1 MPKLHEL
8 LAVEG
13 PLKGQ
18 ADKCRGE
25 LLHTFDKKTH
35 HFGEKTVTVIPLH
48 DTGAPAVVEEQLDLQ
63 TTIRKELAWLSDL
76 WAKAMDGAFA
86 VAQANTGANADV
98 ILEDGTTLLSKVP
111 ATALLELLKRAA
123 EIQELA
129 SKIPT
134 LDPTKGYQIDNTH
147 KESAHGV
154 YKAREDRKIRT
165 KKETKALVLYDATD
179 KHPAQVKEI
188 TVDEPIATIQTQQW
202 SGLITPAEKSDM
214 LDRAEQLTRAL
225 KSALS
230 RANSIDIPKSDIK
243 VGKILLSYVFDGK
256 KAGKAQG

>member
-35 HFGEKTVTVIPLH
+35 HFGEKIVTVIPLH
-48 DTGAPAVVEEQLDLQ
+48 ETGAQPVIEEQSELQ
-63 TTIRKELAWLSDL
+63 TTIHKELKWLTDL
-76 WAKAMDGAFA
+76 WAKAMDGAFS
-86 VAQANTGANADV
+86 VAEANTGARSDV
-98 ILEDGTTLLSKVP
+98 ILEDGTVLLKNIP

-134 LDPTKGYQIDNTH
+134 LDPTKGFAPDKEH
-147 KESAHGV
+147 KEAANGV
-154 YKAREDRKIRT
+154 YKAREDNKLRT
-165 KKETKALVLYDATD
+165 KKEVQYIIVVQPTKE
-179 KHPAQVKEI
+179 HPAQVKE
-188 TVDEPIATIQTQQW
+188 TSADVPVAKIQVQQW
-202 SGLITPAEKSDM
+202 SGLIHPVEKSDM

-230 RANSIDIPKSDIK
+230 RANSLEVAKSDIK
-243 VGKILLSYVFDGK
+243 VGKILLSFVFDGT

>member
-18 ADKCRGE
+18 ADKTRGE

-35 HFGEKTVTVIPLH
+35 HFGAKIVTVTSIH
-48 DTGAPAVVEEQLDLQ
+48 ETGAPPVIEETLELQ
-63 TTIRKELAWLSDL
+63 TTIRKELTWLSDM
-76 WAKAMDGAFA
+76 WAKALDGAFA
-86 VAQANTGANADV
+86 VAEANTGARASV
-98 ILEDGTTLLSKVP
+98 ILEDGHQLLSNVP

-123 EIQELA
+123 EIQDLVT
-129 SKIPT
+129 KIPT
-134 LDPTKGYQIDNTH
+134 LDPTKGYTVDKNH
-147 KESAHGV
+147 KESAFGV
-154 YKAREDRKIRT
+154 YVAREDMKTRT
-165 KKETKALVLYDATD
+165 KKESKALVLYVAT
-179 KHPAQVKEI
+179 KEHPAQVKEI
-188 TVDEPIATIQTQQW
+188 TVDEPVARIQTQQW

-230 RANSIDIPKSDIK
+230 RANGLEVPKSDVK
-243 VGKILLSYVFDGK
+243 VGKILLSYVFDGT